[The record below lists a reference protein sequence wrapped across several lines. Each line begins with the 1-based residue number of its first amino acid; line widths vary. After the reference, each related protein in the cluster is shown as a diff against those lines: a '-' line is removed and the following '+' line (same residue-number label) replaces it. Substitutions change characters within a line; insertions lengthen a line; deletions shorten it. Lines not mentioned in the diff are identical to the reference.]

1 MSIIWTIIL
10 TILLFGIL
18 IFVHELGHYLV
29 ARSFGIGIR
38 EFAIGMGPK
47 IFSWK
52 GKKNI
57 FSLRA
62 FPIGGFV
69 DMVGEMASDTELSPE
84 DEGKTPF
91 NTKPLWQRF
100 LVVLAGPFMNVM
112 IGLLVMAIIV
122 ISQPVLASTTIAS
135 FSEDS
140 YSTNN
145 LVYVTKAFGDF
156 EKGDIIL
163 SVNGER
169 VTAESGLD
177 AFEADVG
184 SAPVKKLE
192 VVRRNSNSIKKE
204 LTLKDVSL
212 PTELLTLN
220 EQGYIVF
227 SDSYG
232 DFEKGDTILKTNGA
246 EIKDLQSL
254 DSFIETYGAKNLDS
268 IVILRENGNFI
279 FENVTLDYSKL
290 AVSDSLEIN
299 DEVLSVEGD
308 KIRVYT
314 DLTYAVMNKGA
325 EPISM
330 TVLRGEE
337 TVKLEN
343 VIFPKF
349 ADRGIIFGECD
360 FKLYREPKTFSTVAY
375 NAVFQSLTTLRM
387 TIESILDA
395 FTGRYGIEAFSG
407 PVGIGSAVDEATKSS
422 TPVSNVMSLL
432 AMVSLSLGIANLLPL
447 PILDGGRL
455 LLFVIEGIRRKPLSE
470 KLEQALMAVSMLLV
484 MGLMVLIMLKDIINL
499 F

>member
-1 MSIIWTIIL
+1 MSLIWTIIL
-10 TILLFGIL
+10 TVLIFGAL

-47 IFSWK
+47 LFSWK
-52 GKKNI
+52 GKKNV

-69 DMVGEMASDTELSPE
+69 DTVGEMSSDTEPSPE

-100 LVVLAGPFMNVM
+100 LVVLAGPFMNVV
-112 IGLLVMAIIV
+112 IGLLVMAVIV
-122 ISQPVLASTTIAS
+122 VSQPILASTIIAS

-140 YSTNN
+140 YSTSN
-145 LVYVTKAFGDF
+145 LVYVTESFGDF

-163 SVNGER
+163 SVNGEK
-169 VTAESGLD
+169 VTAEDGIE
-177 AFEADVG
+177 AFEKTVG
-184 SAPVKKLE
+184 SSPVNKIE
-192 VVRRNSNSIKKE
+192 VVRKNSDSIKKE
-204 LTLKDVSL
+204 LTLKGVSV
-212 PTELLTLN
+212 PTEFLSLN

-227 SDSYG
+227 TQATEQ
-232 DFEKGDTILKTNGA
+232 FEKGDIILKANGA
-246 EIKDLQSL
+246 EIKNGQTLE
-254 DSFIETYGAKNLDS
+254 SFIETYGSKNLDS
-268 IVILRENGNFI
+268 LVLLRENGNYF
-279 FENVTLDYSKL
+279 FENVSLDYSKL

-299 DEVLSVEGD
+299 DKVLSVEGD

-314 DLTYAVMNKGA
+314 DLSYAVMNKGS
-325 EPISM
+325 EPVSM

-349 ADRGIIFGECD
+349 AQSGIVFGECD
-360 FKLYREPKTFSTVAY
+360 FKLYRQEKTFSAVAY

-387 TIESILDA
+387 TVESLIDT
-395 FTGRYGIEAFSG
+395 FRGRYGIEALSG
-407 PVGIGSAVDEATKSS
+407 PVGIGSAVGEAAKSS
-422 TPVSNVMSLL
+422 SPVSSIMSLL
-432 AMVSLSLGIANLLPL
+432 ATVSLSLGIANLLPL
-447 PILDGGRL
+447 PVLDGGRL
-455 LLFVIEGIRRKPLSE
+455 LLFIIEAVRRKPLSE
-470 KLEQALMAVSMLLV
+470 KVEQTLMAASMLLV
-484 MGLMVLIMLKDIINL
+484 LGLMAIIMFKDIVNL